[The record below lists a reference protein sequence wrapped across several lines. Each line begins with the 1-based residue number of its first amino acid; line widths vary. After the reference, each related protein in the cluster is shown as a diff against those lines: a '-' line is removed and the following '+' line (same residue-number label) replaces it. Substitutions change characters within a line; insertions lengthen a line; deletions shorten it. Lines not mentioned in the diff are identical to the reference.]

1 MKKKLKLSQI
11 RTDGKTQSRK
21 SIDPKW
27 VKNYAENMKE
37 GAIFPLPVVFFDGTD
52 HWLADGF
59 HRVAAMKSNG
69 LLEIEVEIREGSVRD
84 AKLFAIGANNLHGR
98 NMSFDEIRNNIIEML
113 KDEEWGQWSDDR
125 IAKSVNV
132 SRITVY
138 RIRKSLEKK
147 GEVQPKTSTKYVDKQ
162 GKENTMAIS
171 RKPATE
177 EKKEEPEQEEEEL
190 SPEEI
195 ERMQMPDTI
204 AQLTEE
210 NEKLKEQVALGL
222 FEGNEFEKIDIQE
235 MLADLKEKNRM
246 LELENKTLRE
256 SRDAYQYENA
266 ELIKTV
272 KSLKAKLKKLG
283 AE

>member
-37 GAIFPLPVVFFDGTD
+37 GAIFPLPVVFFDGKD

-69 LLEIEVEIREGSVRD
+69 LLEIEVEIKEGGVRD

-113 KDEEWGQWSDDR
+113 KDEEWGQWSDER
-125 IAKSVNV
+125 IAKAVNV

-138 RIRKSLEKK
+138 RIRKSLESK
-147 GEVQPKTSTKYVDKQ
+147 GEVQPKKSKKYIDKQ
-162 GKENTMAIS
+162 GNENTMNVAS
-171 RKPATE
+171 KTE
-177 EKKEEPEQEEEEL
+177 TEKEEEPEEEEEL

-195 ERMQMPDTI
+195 EQMQMPDTI
-204 AQLTEE
+204 ATLTEE
-210 NEKLKEQVALGL
+210 NQKLREQVALGL
-222 FEGNEFEKIDIQE
+222 FEGNEFEKLDIEQ
-235 MLADLKEKNRM
+235 MLAELKEKNRI

-266 ELIKTV
+266 QLIKTV
-272 KSLKAKLKKLG
+272 KSLKAKLKKAGL
-283 AE
+283 E

>member
-37 GAIFPLPVVFFDGTD
+37 GAIFPLPVVFFDGKD

-69 LLEIEVEIREGSVRD
+69 LLEIEVEIKEGSVRD

-113 KDEEWGQWSDDR
+113 KDEEWGQWSDER
-125 IAKSVNV
+125 IAKAVNV

-138 RIRKSLEKK
+138 RIRKSLESK
-147 GEVQPKTSTKYVDKQ
+147 GEVQPKKSKKYIDKQ
-162 GKENTMAIS
+162 GNENTMNVAS
-171 RKPATE
+171 KTKTE
-177 EKKEEPEQEEEEL
+177 KEEEPEEEEEL

-195 ERMQMPDTI
+195 EQMQMPDTI
-204 AQLTEE
+204 ATLTEE
-210 NEKLKEQVALGL
+210 NQKLKEQVALGL
-222 FEGNEFEKIDIQE
+222 FEGNEFEKLDIEQ
-235 MLADLKEKNRM
+235 MLAELKEKNRI

-266 ELIKTV
+266 QLIKTV
-272 KSLKAKLKKLG
+272 KSLKAKLKKAGL
-283 AE
+283 E

>member
-37 GAIFPLPVVFFDGTD
+37 GAIFPLPVVFFDGKD

-69 LLEIEVEIREGSVRD
+69 LLEIEVEIKEGGVRD

-113 KDEEWGQWSDDR
+113 KDEEWGQWSDER
-125 IAKSVNV
+125 IAKAVNV

-138 RIRKSLEKK
+138 RIRKSLESK
-147 GEVQPKTSTKYVDKQ
+147 GEVQPKKSKKYIDKQ
-162 GKENTMAIS
+162 GNENTMNVAS
-171 RKPATE
+171 KTKTE
-177 EKKEEPEQEEEEL
+177 KEEEPEEEEEL

-195 ERMQMPDTI
+195 EQMQMPDTI
-204 AQLTEE
+204 ATLTEE
-210 NEKLKEQVALGL
+210 NQKLKEQVALGL
-222 FEGNEFEKIDIQE
+222 FEGNEFEKLDIEQ
-235 MLADLKEKNRM
+235 MLAELKEKNRI

-266 ELIKTV
+266 QLIKTV
-272 KSLKAKLKKLG
+272 KSLKAKLKKAGL
-283 AE
+283 E

>member
-1 MKKKLKLSQI
+1 MKKKLKVAQI

-27 VKNYAENMKE
+27 VKNYAESMKE

-69 LLEIEVEIREGSVRD
+69 LLEIEVEIKEGGVRD

-113 KDEEWGQWSDDR
+113 KDEEWGQWSDER
-125 IAKSVNV
+125 IAKAVNV

-138 RIRKSLEKK
+138 RIRKSLESK
-147 GEVQPKTSTKYVDKQ
+147 GEVQPKKSKKYIDKQ
-162 GKENTMAIS
+162 GNENTMNVAS
-171 RKPATE
+171 KTE
-177 EKKEEPEQEEEEL
+177 TEKEEEPEEEEEL

-204 AQLTEE
+204 ATLTEE
-210 NEKLKEQVALGL
+210 NQKLKEQVALGL
-222 FEGNEFEKIDIQE
+222 FEGNEFEKLDIEQ
-235 MLADLKEKNRM
+235 MLAELKEKNRI

-266 ELIKTV
+266 QLIKTV
-272 KSLKAKLKKLG
+272 KSLKAKLKKAGL
-283 AE
+283 E

>member
-37 GAIFPLPVVFFDGTD
+37 GAIFPLPVVFFDGKD

-69 LLEIEVEIREGSVRD
+69 LLEIEVEIKEGGVRD

-113 KDEEWGQWSDDR
+113 KDEEWGQWSDER
-125 IAKSVNV
+125 IAKAVNV

-138 RIRKSLEKK
+138 RIRKSLESK
-147 GEVQPKTSTKYVDKQ
+147 GEVQPKKSKKYIDKQ
-162 GKENTMAIS
+162 GNENTMNVAS
-171 RKPATE
+171 KTE
-177 EKKEEPEQEEEEL
+177 TEKEEEPEEEEEL

-195 ERMQMPDTI
+195 EQMQMPDTI
-204 AQLTEE
+204 ATLTEE
-210 NEKLKEQVALGL
+210 NQKLKEQVALGL
-222 FEGNEFEKIDIQE
+222 FEGNEFEKLDIEQ
-235 MLADLKEKNRM
+235 MLAELKEKNRI

-266 ELIKTV
+266 QLIKTV
-272 KSLKAKLKKLG
+272 KSLKAKLKKAGL
-283 AE
+283 E

>member
-37 GAIFPLPVVFFDGTD
+37 GTIFPLPVVFFDGKD

-69 LLEIEVEIREGSVRD
+69 QLEIEVEVKEGSVRD

-113 KDEEWGQWSDDR
+113 KDEEWGQWSDER
-125 IAKSVNV
+125 IAKAVNV

-138 RIRKSLEKK
+138 RIRKSLESK
-147 GEVQPKTSTKYVDKQ
+147 GEVQPKKSTKYVDKQ
-162 GKENTMAIS
+162 GNENTMAIN
-171 RKPATE
+171 RKPETE
-177 EKKEEPEQEEEEL
+177 KEEEPEEEEEL

-195 ERMQMPDTI
+195 EQMQMPDTI
-204 AQLTEE
+204 ATLTEE
-210 NEKLKEQVALGL
+210 NQKLKEQVALGL
-222 FEGNEFEKIDIQE
+222 FEGNEFEKLDIEQ
-235 MLADLKEKNRM
+235 MLAELKEKNRI

-266 ELIKTV
+266 QLIKTV
-272 KSLKAKLKKLG
+272 KSLKAKLKKAG
-283 AE
+283 VE

>member
-37 GAIFPLPVVFFDGTD
+37 GAIFPLPVVFFDGKD

-69 LLEIEVEIREGSVRD
+69 LLEIEVEIKEGGVRD

-113 KDEEWGQWSDDR
+113 KDEEWGQWSDER
-125 IAKSVNV
+125 IAKAVNV

-138 RIRKSLEKK
+138 RIRKSLESK
-147 GEVQPKTSTKYVDKQ
+147 GEVQPKKSKKYIDKQ
-162 GKENTMAIS
+162 GNENTMNIAS
-171 RKPATE
+171 KTE
-177 EKKEEPEQEEEEL
+177 TEKEEEPEEEEEL

-195 ERMQMPDTI
+195 EQMQMPDTI
-204 AQLTEE
+204 ATLTEE
-210 NEKLKEQVALGL
+210 NQKLREQVALGL
-222 FEGNEFEKIDIQE
+222 FEGNEFEKLDIEQ
-235 MLADLKEKNRM
+235 MLAELKEKNRI

-266 ELIKTV
+266 QLIKTV
-272 KSLKAKLKKLG
+272 KSLKAKLKKAGL
-283 AE
+283 E

>member
-37 GAIFPLPVVFFDGTD
+37 GAIFPLPVVFFDGKD

-69 LLEIEVEIREGSVRD
+69 LLEIEVEIKEGGVRD

-113 KDEEWGQWSDDR
+113 KDEEWGQWSDER
-125 IAKSVNV
+125 IAKAVNV

-138 RIRKSLEKK
+138 RIRKSLESK
-147 GEVQPKTSTKYVDKQ
+147 GEVQPKKSKKYIDKQ
-162 GKENTMAIS
+162 GNENTMNVAS
-171 RKPATE
+171 KTE
-177 EKKEEPEQEEEEL
+177 TEKEEEPEEEEEL

-204 AQLTEE
+204 ATLTEE
-210 NEKLKEQVALGL
+210 NQKLKEQVALGL
-222 FEGNEFEKIDIQE
+222 FEGNEFEKLDIEQ
-235 MLADLKEKNRM
+235 MLAELKEKNRI

-266 ELIKTV
+266 QLIKTV
-272 KSLKAKLKKLG
+272 KSLKAKLKKAGL
-283 AE
+283 E